1 MREKEKGMTQG
12 VLSFHGGSTLHDRA
26 PSSSHFVPL
35 CSISFLSRVSDV
47 CESVR
52 RPLVG
57 SSPSS
62 QWVSSS
68 LFEFFVR
75 VCVGTTALET
85 LMEPEWSPNGAR
97 MEPYWEVAVTVAP
110 QSLTLLTLLKGHTL
124 HTHHPN
130 GTRMEP

>member
-35 CSISFLSRVSDV
+35 CSISFLSRVSVRCECDV

-68 LFEFFVR
+68 LFESLR
-75 VCVGTTALET
+75 VL
-85 LMEPEWSPNGAR
+85 R
-97 MEPYWEVAVTVAP
+97 
-110 QSLTLLTLLKGHTL
+110 
-124 HTHHPN
+124 
-130 GTRMEP
+130 

>member
-1 MREKEKGMTQG
+1 M
-12 VLSFHGGSTLHDRA
+12 
-26 PSSSHFVPL
+26 
-35 CSISFLSRVSDV
+35 

-85 LMEPEWSPNGAR
+85 LMEPEWNPNGAR

-130 GTRMEP
+130 GTLMEP